1 MKKLERRKMISLG
14 LLKEGNNNSLDWIDK
29 LLQIPVQDNRKDLL
43 FWVLAPYL
51 ITVKGL
57 DYDKACSVLEQWPD
71 KCNDVKRLE
80 PDWTS
85 FRDRIR
91 YCLDIAENQERKNQ
105 SNLILLK
112 NIILMCTNP

>member
-1 MKKLERRKMISLG
+1 MISLG

-57 DYDKACSVLEQWPD
+57 DYDKAYSVLEQWLD

-80 PDWTS
+80 PDRTS
-85 FRDRIR
+85 FRYRIR
-91 YCLDIAENQERKNQ
+91 YCLDIAENQERKPIKFDTFKEYYPDVYK
-105 SNLILLK
+105 SWKLAGSA
-112 NIILMCTNP
+112 